1 MGHDEHF
8 LERLDRVPR
17 QHVELALGL
26 YRDHELVRAI
36 LLDARLPATAD
47 RIALALEDGGEG
59 PHVIVARDGG
69 FVTCLGEGMS
79 TGALPVVSRAH
90 LDGLATKVERVREGL
105 ALARRRGL
113 DEAKLLGRLE
123 SGGPT
128 VSREDFLGASAMVG
142 PAVPLLMGMYT
153 SWVGAL
159 DEMYPLLFTSRSWDA
174 ARRRD
179 AERSLMRGAW
189 AMAHSAMVLVDAASR
204 EWVRD
209 WASLAGHVDLSPWTF
224 LTMTSA
230 FPFVVRSA
238 WLAGRLGK
246 PMFGSYKTR
255 FDKAINSIDLR
266 EAGWGIACMGLRHA
280 SLRSEAMRALR
291 SPPPHGDRDAWVGEG
306 YRFFDEVTRILEAKE
321 ETLRTE
327 GLALPVRHAR
337 SGARGPGAP
346 RALRR
351 LARREQRRARG
362 RSDAPWSGRG
372 VARAGRGLLLPGRG
386 APRHRAA
393 RSRGHGRRH
402 GADAPQAR
410 RRSPGAR
417 AGRSPR
423 AQRAVPLRQR
433 QEVQEVPRRV
443 SPGSGVAERRP
454 PARAAP
460 GKSSTPNAGDLP
472 EASATHLGQLRF
484 ALLFLGVCWDGV
496 EQARHVQNGR
506 AFERGA
512 ACDGRKSVRSPR
524 GCSYRTPP
532 RC

>member
-47 RIALALEDGGEG
+47 RVALALEDSGAG

-69 FVTCLGEGMS
+69 FVTCLGQGMS
-79 TGALPVVSRAH
+79 TGALPIVSRAH
-90 LDGLATKVERVREGL
+90 LDGLATRVERVREGL

-123 SGGPT
+123 SGGPA
-128 VSREDFLGASAMVG
+128 VSREDFLGAAAMVG

-179 AERSLMRGAW
+179 SERSLMRGAW

-209 WASLAGHVDLSPWTF
+209 WATLPGHLDLSPWTF

-246 PMFGSYKTR
+246 PMFGPYKTR

-280 SLRSEAMRALR
+280 SLRSEAMRALK
-291 SPPPHGDRDAWVGEG
+291 SPPPHDGRDAWVGEG
-306 YRFFDEVTRILEAKE
+306 YRFFDEIARILEAKE
-321 ETLRTE
+321 EVLRAE
-327 GLALPVRHAR
+327 GLALGRDFVVVRTDGLPEGSRFRHTAR
-337 SGARGPGAP
+337 DQVPED
-346 RALRR
+346 
-351 LARREQRRARG
+351 LA
-362 RSDAPWSGRG
+362 
-372 VARAGRGLLLPGRG
+372 LPGLF
-386 APRHRAA
+386 
-393 RSRGHGRRH
+393 
-402 GADAPQAR
+402 DAWHDANN
-410 RRSPGAR
+410 G
-417 AGRSPR
+417 
-423 AQRAVPLRQR
+423 
-433 QEVQEVPRRV
+433 
-443 SPGSGVAERRP
+443 ER
-454 PARAAP
+454 
-460 GKSSTPNAGDLP
+460 AGDLM
-472 EASATHLGQLRF
+472 L
-484 ALLFLGVCWDGV
+484 LGVVAASRARAQDFYFPAAMIHAIGPPDLENMGADMVRMRRKLVGV
-496 EQARHVQNGR
+496 PQTIVRGDRPGR
-506 AFERGA
+506 NEPCRCGSGKKFKKCHGA
-512 ACDGRKSVRSPR
+512 
-524 GCSYRTPP
+524 
-532 RC
+532 